1 MSLQTTAPNQT
12 SLPVPIPAVIISGFL
27 GSGKTTLLL
36 AVLHHMRRLGRKVAV
51 LMNEFGDIS
60 IDGELLRGEG
70 FSVVELSDGCI
81 CCQIGEDFVQ
91 AFTEVAARQP
101 EFIFVE
107 ATGLADPVDLL
118 DQATAPHL
126 LDRVTISR
134 LVTVA
139 DPRNFTRLSKVLKA
153 IVKRQTQFA
162 DVVVIGKADE
172 ATPEQIADI
181 RRYVEE
187 NNPYAQVYLATHGI
201 VAGDE
206 TFRWLLAEI
215 EPAERERRRAAMR
228 EKIAALN
235 EQEYKAHTDFHSMS
249 CRLLRPLLRERFEQF
264 MRQLPSDIVR
274 AKGFLRFEGEEGLWV
289 MMYVNGDLYIR
300 PVTLSPSPEEHLVF
314 IGARIDHAQLTSALL
329 ACEGRRRPLAIV

>member
-1 MSLQTTAPNQT
+1 MEAATAAA
-12 SLPVPIPAVIISGFL
+12 SPIPAVVLSGFL

-36 AVLHHMRRLGRKVAV
+36 AVLHHLRRLGRKVAV

-70 FSVVELSDGCI
+70 FSVLELSDGCI
-81 CCQIGEDFVQ
+81 CCQMGEDFVQ
-91 AFTEVAARQP
+91 AFTEVAARGP
-101 EFIFVE
+101 EMIFVE

-126 LDRVTISR
+126 LDRVTIAKM
-134 LVTVA
+134 VTVT
-139 DPRNFTRLSKVLKA
+139 DPKNFTRLSKVLKA

-181 RRYVEE
+181 RRYVAE
-187 NNPYAQVYLATHGI
+187 NNPYAPVYLATHGR

-206 TFRWLLAEI
+206 DFHWLLADV

-228 EKIAALN
+228 ANLEAFGGD
-235 EQEYKAHTDFHSMS
+235 EYKAHTDFHSMS
-249 CRLLRPLLRERFEQF
+249 CRLLHPLVRERFESF
-264 MRQLPSDIVR
+264 MRNLPPEIVR
-274 AKGFLRFEGEEGLWV
+274 AKGFLRFDGEEGLWV
-289 MMYVNGDLYIR
+289 MMYVNGDLYLR

-314 IGARIDHAQLTSALL
+314 IGAQLDHARLAQDLT
-329 ACEGRRRPLAIV
+329 ACEARRRALAVL

>member
-1 MSLQTTAPNQT
+1 MPMESVTAV
-12 SLPVPIPAVIISGFL
+12 SSPIPAVVLSGFL

-70 FSVVELSDGCI
+70 FSVMELSDGCI

-91 AFTEVAARQP
+91 AFTEVAARNP
-101 EFIFVE
+101 EMIFVE

-126 LDRVTISR
+126 LDRVTVAKM
-134 LVTVA
+134 VTVA
-139 DPRNFTRLSKVLKA
+139 DPKNFTRLSKVLKA
-153 IVKRQTQFA
+153 IVRRQTQFA

-172 ATPEQIADI
+172 AAPEQIAEI
-181 RRYVEE
+181 RRYVAE
-187 NNPYAQVYLATHGI
+187 NNPYAPVHLATHGR
-201 VAGDE
+201 VPGDE
-206 TFRWLLAEI
+206 DFHWLLADI

-228 EKIAALN
+228 ANLEAL
-235 EQEYKAHTDFHSMS
+235 QDDAYKAHTDFHSLS
-249 CRLLRPLLRERFEQF
+249 CRLLRPLVRDRFEAF
-264 MRQLPSDIVR
+264 MRNLPPNIVR
-274 AKGFLRFEGEEGLWV
+274 AKGFLRFDGEDGLWV
-289 MMYVNGDLYIR
+289 MMYVNGDLYLR

-314 IGARIDHAQLTSALL
+314 IGAKLDHARLAQELT
-329 ACEGRRRPLAIV
+329 ACEARRRALAVL

>member
-1 MSLQTTAPNQT
+1 MSIQTTVPESSGGA
-12 SLPVPIPAVIISGFL
+12 SPVPAIVISGFL

-60 IDGELLRGEG
+60 IDGEILRGEG
-70 FSVVELSDGCI
+70 FSVMELSDGCI

-91 AFTEVAARQP
+91 AFTEVATRQP
-101 EFIFVE
+101 EVIFVE

-126 LDRVTISR
+126 LDRVTITR

-139 DPRNFTRLSKVLKA
+139 DPKNFTRLSKVLKA

-162 DVVVIGKADE
+162 DVIVIGKADE

-206 TFRWLLAEI
+206 SFQWLLAEV

-228 EKIAALN
+228 EQLAALN

-249 CRLLRPLLRERFEQF
+249 CRLLRPLVRERFEEF
-264 MRQLPSDIVR
+264 MRQLPPDIVR
-274 AKGFLRFEGEEGLWV
+274 AKGFVRFEGEDGLWV

-314 IGARIDHAQLTSALL
+314 IGARLDHAQLASALV
-329 ACEGRRRPLAIV
+329 ACEGRRRALAVL

>member
-1 MSLQTTAPNQT
+1 MESVTAV
-12 SLPVPIPAVIISGFL
+12 SSPIPAVVLSGFL

-70 FSVVELSDGCI
+70 FSVMELSDGCI

-91 AFTEVAARQP
+91 AFTEVAARNP
-101 EFIFVE
+101 EMIFVE

-126 LDRVTISR
+126 LDRVTVAKM
-134 LVTVA
+134 VTVA

-172 ATPEQIADI
+172 ATPEQIAEI
-181 RRYVEE
+181 RRYVAE
-187 NNPYAQVYLATHGI
+187 NNPYAPIHLATHGR
-201 VAGDE
+201 VPGDE
-206 TFRWLLAEI
+206 DFHWLLADI

-228 EKIAALN
+228 ANLEAL
-235 EQEYKAHTDFHSMS
+235 QEDAYKAHTDFHSLS
-249 CRLLRPLLRERFEQF
+249 CRLLRPLARDRFEAF
-264 MRQLPSDIVR
+264 MRNLPSDIVR
-274 AKGFLRFEGEEGLWV
+274 AKGFLRFDGEDGLWV
-289 MMYVNGDLYIR
+289 MMYVNGDLYLR

-314 IGARIDHAQLTSALL
+314 IGAKLDHAQLAQALT
-329 ACEGRRRPLAIV
+329 ACEAHRRALAVL

>member
-1 MSLQTTAPNQT
+1 MDVQAPAP
-12 SLPVPIPAVIISGFL
+12 SPAPAIVISGFL

-36 AVLHHMRRLGRKVAV
+36 AALHHLRRLGRKVAV

-60 IDGELLRGEG
+60 IDGEILRGEG
-70 FSVVELSDGCI
+70 FSVMELSDGCI

-91 AFTEVAARQP
+91 AFTEVASRKP
-101 EFIFVE
+101 ELIFVE

-126 LDRVTISR
+126 LDRVTVVKM
-134 LVTVA
+134 VTVA
-139 DPRNFTRLSKVLKA
+139 DPKNFTRLGKVLRA

-187 NNPYAQVYLATHGI
+187 HNPHAPVYLATQGQ
-201 VAGDE
+201 VPGDE
-206 TFRWLLAEI
+206 GFRWLLADV

-228 EKIAALN
+228 ANLDALS
-235 EQEYKAHTDFHSMS
+235 EDEYKAHTDFHSLS
-249 CRLLRPLLRERFEQF
+249 CRLLRPLARERFERF
-264 MRQLPSDIVR
+264 MQSLAPDVVR
-274 AKGFLRFEGEEGLWV
+274 AKGFVRFEGEAGLWV
-289 MMYVNGDLYIR
+289 TMYVNGDLYIR

-314 IGARIDHAQLTSALL
+314 IGAKLDHARLAKDLA
-329 ACEGRRRPLAIV
+329 ACEARRRALAVL